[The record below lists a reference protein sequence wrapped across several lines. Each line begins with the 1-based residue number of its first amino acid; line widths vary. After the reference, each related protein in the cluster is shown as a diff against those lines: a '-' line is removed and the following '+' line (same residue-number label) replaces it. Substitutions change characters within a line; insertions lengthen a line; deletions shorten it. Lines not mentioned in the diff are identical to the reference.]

1 MEQEKLESKA
11 RILTLE
17 MKRDRILE
25 ALEHITAEIY
35 SEIKRLELFDPSPD
49 SSEETEDEWDTID
62 GDGCP
67 A

>member
-1 MEQEKLESKA
+1 MEAEHAGQEKLEGEA

-35 SEIKRLELFDPSPD
+35 SEIKRLELFESPEDVDPD
-49 SSEETEDEWDTID
+49 
-62 GDGCP
+62 DGCP